1 MLEKIFPGYALKRE
15 SAKLR
20 IKLVNHQ
27 MKALESLPS
36 FARDNDEELWL
47 NIYGDSKQI
56 YTEAEICDMQ
66 LQALKISYSPQG
78 RNVLETMES
87 FVIGKNAKITAVG
100 LKEDNKLEEIQ
111 KYWEGFAKQE
121 KFDKRSKELLRRTMR
136 DGESFLRFFEPSITA
151 EINEQEFTKVR
162 FIEPKEIQD
171 RQGRFTYG
179 IETDPNDIENVLN
192 YHRLFPQRK
201 TSNDL
206 QSTENQEV
214 IPADEIIHTKIL
226 VDSNVKRGISF
237 LIGVAKYIRKYESW
251 LDDRINLNKIRSI
264 FNLIGN
270 IEGPGDI
277 SNVTDQFSDVTGK
290 TPTGGTAKKR
300 MPKPGSVLMNRGVKW
315 EYQSLNIRAQDT
327 KDDGRNIQLMAA
339 SGIQFPEYIFRA
351 DASNSNM
358 ASTMIAESPFV
369 RMIEKYQ
376 DIFQDVF
383 KEIFWKV
390 INFGRESKQIELS
403 DEEMEKLD
411 CQVDFATLIHRDLK
425 AETEAYTIHDN
436 QGYASRQTI
445 SGMLG
450 YDFEEEQVLIKKE
463 TEELDKRE
471 LDRERLASQNNPNQP
486 NNNRNR
492 NDN

>member
-1 MLEKIFPGYALKRE
+1 MLAKIFPGYALRRE

-20 IKLVNHQ
+20 IKLVAHQ

-36 FARDNDEELWL
+36 FARDNDEDQWL

-100 LKEDNKLEEIQ
+100 LKEDKKLEEVQ
-111 KYWEGFAKQE
+111 KYWDGFAKQE
-121 KFDKRSKELLRRTMR
+121 KFDKRSKELLRRTIR
-136 DGESFLRFFEPSITA
+136 DGESFLRFFEPSIAA
-151 EINEQEFTKVR
+151 EMNEQEFTKIR
-162 FIEPKEIQD
+162 FVEPKEIND

-179 IETDPNDIENVLN
+179 IETDPDDIEDVIN
-192 YHRLFPQRK
+192 YHRLFPKRK
-201 TSNDL
+201 TTNDL
-206 QSTENQEV
+206 QQTEEQEV
-214 IPADEIIHTKIL
+214 IPADKMIHTKIL

-264 FNLIGN
+264 FNLIGKV
-270 IEGPGDI
+270 EGGGDI
-277 SNVTDQFSDVTGK
+277 TNLTNEFSDVTGK
-290 TPTGGTAKKR
+290 TPTGGTAKKK
-300 MPKPGSVLMNRGVKW
+300 MPKPGSVLFQRGVEW
-315 EYQSLNIRAQDT
+315 EYKNLNIRAQDT

-390 INFGRESKQIELS
+390 INFGVQSNQIKLTE
-403 DEEMEKLD
+403 EEMEQLD
-411 CQVDFATLIHRDLK
+411 CQVDFATLIHRDVK

-445 SGMLG
+445 SGKLG
-450 YDFEEEQVLIKKE
+450 YDFEEEQVLIKSD

-471 LDRERLASQNNPNQP
+471 LERERRANQNNPNQP
-486 NNNRNR
+486 NNNRNQ
-492 NDN
+492 NQE